1 MAWQCTFPPT
11 IVPPSCQRS
20 SLYRRLDPIPP
31 PSLNFVSFTE
41 TLTEDDRFGNGD
53 VVVVRYGGRQRRSA
67 FVRGFST
74 VVSLLFQIVHGICCE
89 SHVLFTSAGSYCRF
103 QQFSVFVFSRLQFS
117 SSVVWKCANR
127 ELLRR
132 GYKPDA
138 VFFGDF
144 KEA

>member
-41 TLTEDDRFGNGD
+41 TLTKDDRFGNGD

-74 VVSLLFQIVHGICCE
+74 VVSLLFQ
-89 SHVLFTSAGSYCRF
+89 AD
-103 QQFSVFVFSRLQFS
+103 
-117 SSVVWKCANR
+117 R

-132 GYKPDA
+132 GYKPEA